1 VTGVGATSEFA
12 GDPQPVEVFHRDVWY
27 SGELLGWR
35 HDEQGRCLARVR
47 CRVDGLR
54 HSAWVDLAALRL
66 PATPATEDD
75 DPSPLAVARSRPPV
89 PPPVPEQRPALDETQ
104 PHVLLPARRSRPTPP
119 VSSLPPSRYPRPSEQ
134 LDTRRATA
142 V

>member
-12 GDPQPVEVFHRDVWY
+12 GDPQPVEVFHGGVWY

-47 CRVDGLR
+47 CRVNGLR

-66 PATPATEDD
+66 PGTPTTEDD
-75 DPSPLAVARSRPPV
+75 PAPVAVARFRPPV
-89 PPPVPEQRPALDETQ
+89 PPPAPEQHRALDETQ
-104 PHVLLPARRSRPTPP
+104 PHVLLPARRSRPRPP
-119 VSSLPPSRYPRPSEQ
+119 VISLPPPRYPRPSEQ
-134 LDTRRATA
+134 LDARRGAA